1 MQRENKDE
9 NDCKLQNRYGNAAY
23 SATTLISDDRYGNV
37 VRCWILV
44 ENSVAK
50 KITRVFIDCW

>member
-23 SATTLISDDRYGNV
+23 SATTLISDDRYGNFV
-37 VRCWILV
+37 GGWILV
-44 ENSVAK
+44 KKSVAK
-50 KITRVFIDCW
+50 KITRVFVDGW